1 MKKSHGI
8 EGLHDVC
15 GVAMRRL
22 AFFRLGAI
30 AMIQDGRDL
39 AGDVDR
45 ASFKMGVCRWK
56 IPAGNISLLD
66 LSSTLMTY
74 CNKKIEEVRLMEEI
88 LHHLICSLSYYLQGF
103 IHPRWL
109 FRISSI
115 NSMKGKVLIPT
126 VHALDGWS

>member
-1 MKKSHGI
+1 MKKSHGF

-45 ASFKMGVCRWK
+45 APFKMGVCRWK

-66 LSSTLMTY
+66 VSST
-74 CNKKIEEVRLMEEI
+74 I
-88 LHHLICSLSYYLQGF
+88 
-103 IHPRWL
+103 
-109 FRISSI
+109 
-115 NSMKGKVLIPT
+115 
-126 VHALDGWS
+126 

>member
-45 ASFKMGVCRWK
+45 ASEFAD
-56 IPAGNISLLD
+56 AGNISLLD
-66 LSSTLMTY
+66 VSST
-74 CNKKIEEVRLMEEI
+74 I
-88 LHHLICSLSYYLQGF
+88 
-103 IHPRWL
+103 
-109 FRISSI
+109 
-115 NSMKGKVLIPT
+115 
-126 VHALDGWS
+126 